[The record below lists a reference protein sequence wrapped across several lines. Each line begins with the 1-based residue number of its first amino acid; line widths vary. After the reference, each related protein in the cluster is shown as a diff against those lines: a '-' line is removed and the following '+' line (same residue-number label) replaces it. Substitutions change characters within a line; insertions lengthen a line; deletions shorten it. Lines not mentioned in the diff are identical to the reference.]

1 MDNDSRRKKNYLGSK
16 KVRNICLNSLV
27 ANTDGPIIFKAIH
40 LKENLN
46 DANRVFEN
54 NKECSNAFQS
64 VQKHRLQNPKNAVIG
79 HLTVKSRRHKFE
91 TVEELVQNKVD
102 VFFLSETKIDET
114 FPNQQFMI
122 NGYNLFRRDRNCHG
136 GGVLCYINENIPSKI
151 VNVEGIVK
159 ECEIVLI
166 EFSIKTRKWLFIGL
180 YKPPSQNEN
189 NVLDNLSLIINRL
202 TCQYE
207 NFMLIGDFNMTI
219 ENKNL

>member
-1 MDNDSRRKKNYLGSK
+1 
-16 KVRNICLNSLV
+16 
-27 ANTDGPIIFKAIH
+27 
-40 LKENLN
+40 
-46 DANRVFEN
+46 
-54 NKECSNAFQS
+54 
-64 VQKHRLQNPKNAVIG
+64 
-79 HLTVKSRRHKFE
+79 
-91 TVEELVQNKVD
+91 
-102 VFFLSETKIDET
+102 
-114 FPNQQFMI
+114 MI
-122 NGYNLFRRDRNCHG
+122 NGYKLLRRDRNCHG

-189 NVLDNLSLIINRL
+189 NVLENLSLIINRL